1 MGNER
6 ERERLQTGKERDPRN
21 IANGEGR
28 RNGGISGEGEKVKMD
43 YVTCLG
49 QEQAILCPRVPA
61 ETSLHSVG
69 CAHTNTHTH
78 TDEHLITDASKAC
91 HTDLKGSATCSS
103 HFTSLVTH
111 VLGRQIC
118 MLALR
123 LVLCPVS

>member
-78 TDEHLITDASKAC
+78 TQTS
-91 HTDLKGSATCSS
+91 TSS
-103 HFTSLVTH
+103 LMPQRLVTLTSS
-111 VLGRQIC
+111 VLQ
-118 MLALR
+118 LAPAILHH
-123 LVLCPVS
+123 L